1 LLIGHRWW
9 LCCED
14 FLGECVQVGAVEVDV
29 FVCVDWAAAV
39 AALKTGG
46 VGCSSSEQRVL
57 VLAASLADGVP
68 VDLGDLLTGL
78 EQATAAL
85 VADGIAHAAGHRRY
99 VRMLGDGT
107 AW

>member
-1 LLIGHRWW
+1 
-9 LCCED
+9 
-14 FLGECVQVGAVEVDV
+14 V

-39 AALKTGG
+39 AVLKTGG

-99 VRMLGDGT
+99 VGMLGDGT

>member
-1 LLIGHRWW
+1 
-9 LCCED
+9 
-14 FLGECVQVGAVEVDV
+14 V
-29 FVCVDWAAAV
+29 FACVDWAAAV
-39 AALKTGG
+39 AALKTGR
-46 VGCSSSEQRVL
+46 VGCSSSGQRVL

-68 VDLGDLLTGL
+68 VDLGDPLTGL

-85 VADGIAHAAGHRRY
+85 VGDGIAHAVGHRRY